1 MMGSLCGC
9 SLGELQETLCPASV
23 SGLQPWKRND
33 TTLRSISKI
42 LRRAMLDAFYYC
54 VKFSFY
60 GKAKLFSHSVFVL
73 WAMGSYV
80 KINFPIEVW
89 TVFFTSRVRFLY
101 FWFSPYFFL
110 TGLKWTE
117 LQSDFL
123 NIWIK
128 HCFHMLP
135 ELSVKSDQTTATKS
149 WFRKIC
155 RLEFVQFFC
164 TKL

>member
-60 GKAKLFSHSVFVL
+60 GKAKLFSRSVFVP
-73 WAMGSYV
+73 WAVGSYV

-117 LQSDFL
+117 LQSDFSQHMNQTL
-123 NIWIK
+123 FSYVARTLSQIWSNHSHEIL
-128 HCFHMLP
+128 M
-135 ELSVKSDQTTATKS
+135 
-149 WFRKIC
+149 RKIC